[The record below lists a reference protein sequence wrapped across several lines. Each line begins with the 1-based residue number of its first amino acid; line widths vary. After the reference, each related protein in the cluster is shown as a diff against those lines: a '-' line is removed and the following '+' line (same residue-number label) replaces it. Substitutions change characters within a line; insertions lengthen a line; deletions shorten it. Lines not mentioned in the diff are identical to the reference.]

1 MTLST
6 NRIAFQGEFG
16 ANSDM
21 ACRDMF
27 PDMEPLPCPTFE
39 DAFNAVENGEADL
52 GMIPIENTLAGRVA
66 DIHHLLPESR
76 LHIIGEYFMPIR
88 FQLMVIPGV
97 KKDEIRTVHS
107 HIHALG
113 QCRKIIRSNG
123 WKPVVAG
130 DTAGAARL
138 VSEKG
143 DRSMAALAPR
153 LAAGL
158 YGLDI
163 MAENVE
169 DSENNI
175 TRFVILSR
183 DENWAKRQSEGE
195 APDETIVTTFVF
207 NVRNIPAALY
217 KAMGGFATNG
227 INMTKLESYQLG
239 GRFVAT
245 QFYADIEGHPD
256 DEPVRHALDELRFF
270 SKVEF
275 SASTRAMR
283 CAASSTRAEPAAN
296 LHFVHSTQ
304 SRISRC
310 AMAPPGGAES
320 PRPQQ
325 PPASWQPP
333 PA

>member
-1 MTLST
+1 MTATT
-6 NRIAFQGEFG
+6 NKIAFQGEYG

-39 DAFNAVENGEADL
+39 DAFVAVENGDADL
-52 GMIPIENTLAGRVA
+52 AMIPIENTIAGRVA

-76 LHIIGEYFMPIR
+76 LHIVGEYFMPIR
-88 FQLMVIPGV
+88 FQLMVLPGV
-97 KKDEIRTVHS
+97 KLGEIETVHS

-113 QCRKIIRSNG
+113 QCRKIIRANG

-130 DTAGAARL
+130 DTAGAAKL

-153 LAAGL
+153 LAASL

-163 MAENVE
+163 VAENVE
-169 DSENNI
+169 DTENNV
-175 TRFVILSR
+175 TRFVVLSPEER
-183 DENWAKRQSEGE
+183 IPSRL
-195 APDETIVTTFVF
+195 APEEKYVTTFVF

-227 INMTKLESYQLG
+227 INMTKLESYQIG
-239 GRFVAT
+239 GKFIAT

-256 DEPVRHALDELRFF
+256 DAPVKRALEELRFF
-270 SKVEF
+270 SEKV
-275 SASTRAMR
+275 RILGVYKVHPMR
-283 CAASSTRAEPAAN
+283 GN
-296 LHFVHSTQ
+296 L
-304 SRISRC
+304 
-310 AMAPPGGAES
+310 
-320 PRPQQ
+320 
-325 PPASWQPP
+325 
-333 PA
+333 